1 MRRWRLLCSVAA
13 VGLLLSGAPALALTP
28 QQEQA
33 LQQAAQTGPNAVQSQ
48 VQAIV
53 QAELAAFRPLDVVMS
68 EIMATLQAL
77 GLPPDQMANLA
88 FAAVQGAV
96 QGATMAG
103 IDSQQAAQTAAQAAI
118 AAGSTDQT
126 YLQALFSNAAASGDP
141 TLAGGFA
148 SAAAGFGGNVAQTAQ
163 NAGLGAGAAASMPGA
178 PGAGAGPAARALAF
192 GFGLPSAGAAPT
204 ASPERPTSPASP

>member
-33 LQQAAQTGPNAVQSQ
+33 LQQAAQTGPNALQGQ

-53 QAELAAFRPLDVVMS
+53 QGELAAGRPLNVVMN
-68 EIMATLQAL
+68 EIMGTLQAL
-77 GLPPDQMANLA
+77 GLPPNQMASLA

-96 QGATMAG
+96 QGAAMAG
-103 IDSQQAAQTAAQAAI
+103 VDSQQAAQTAAQAAI
-118 AAGSTDQT
+118 AAGSGNQA
-126 YLQALFSNAAASGDP
+126 YLQALFSSAAASGDP
-141 TLAGGFA
+141 TVAGGFA
-148 SAAAGFGGNVAQTAQ
+148 NAAAGFGGDVAQLAQ
-163 NAGLGAGAAASMPGA
+163 SAGLGAGAAAPTPGA
-178 PGAGAGPAARALAF
+178 PGAGVGPAARALAF
-192 GFGLPSAGAAPT
+192 GFGLPGASAAPT